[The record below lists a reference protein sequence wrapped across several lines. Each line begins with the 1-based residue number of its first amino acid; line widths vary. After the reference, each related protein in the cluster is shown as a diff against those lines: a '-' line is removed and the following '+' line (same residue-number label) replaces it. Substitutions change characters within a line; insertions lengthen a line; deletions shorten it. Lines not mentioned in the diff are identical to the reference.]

1 MPAASL
7 AHFGASRLRLFT
19 VLGFPKW
26 SLTPGSPTG
35 STVTVE
41 HQRGDVPAASLVL
54 GFDDVTLYDGSMGE
68 WAKDE
73 GLSIEAE

>member
-1 MPAASL
+1 
-7 AHFGASRLRLFT
+7 
-19 VLGFPKW
+19 
-26 SLTPGSPTG
+26 
-35 STVTVE
+35 VE

-73 GLSIEAE
+73 GLSIETG